1 MLFWNIKVEVGV
13 GRGGEGIAA
22 TAPHTEHAGDENDD
36 DVGDSDGDGDWNIVI
51 LSHLRNWLKLSVG
64 KSSDAWKIV
73 CSRR

>member
-1 MLFWNIKVEVGV
+1 MKVGV

-22 TAPHTEHAGDENDD
+22 TAPHTEHAVYENDD
-36 DVGDSDGDGDWNIVI
+36 DVSDGDGDWNIVI
-51 LSHLRNWLKLSVG
+51 LSNLRNWLKLSVG